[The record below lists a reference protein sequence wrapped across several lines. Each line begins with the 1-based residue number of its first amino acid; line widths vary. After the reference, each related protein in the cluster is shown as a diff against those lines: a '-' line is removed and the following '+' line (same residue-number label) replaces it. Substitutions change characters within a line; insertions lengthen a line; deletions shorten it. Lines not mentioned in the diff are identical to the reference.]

1 MTDADT
7 TPRRGRRA
15 RELSPEEH
23 AALESRTAA
32 VVTGETS
39 PVPGARGAV
48 AVPEADAAVPKLRKF
63 GRRARIIEL
72 SDPADEQAAGTGTGE
87 LDTGDSTG
95 ESAHENASTAG
106 DSASHAPG
114 DDSTDPETSTPEPS
128 APEPPTPE
136 PSTPGPSTPAP
147 EPAPADQAD
156 PRPARRTTNGD
167 RDRDGVELGELPVS
181 EAPNPRPAPRFDGKV
196 LHRPERS
203 GGRPL
208 LWVVW
213 ILIAVAGVVLVALL
227 LSGVL
232 GSDTAALGAIL
243 QPAVTDSPA
252 LFDIRSPLEVA
263 AA

>member
-1 MTDADT
+1 MTDSDT

-15 RELSPEEH
+15 RELSPEES

-32 VVTGETS
+32 VVTGEMS
-39 PVPGARGAV
+39 PVPGARRAV
-48 AVPEADAAVPKLRKF
+48 AAPEADAAVPTLRKF

-72 SDPADEQAAGTGTGE
+72 SDPTDEQTAGLGTAEPAQEDAAAAADADTPGREGTDGTESTHGTETDGSQETAADAASDTPADDAVEADASAPGSAAG
-87 LDTGDSTG
+87 
-95 ESAHENASTAG
+95 
-106 DSASHAPG
+106 
-114 DDSTDPETSTPEPS
+114 
-128 APEPPTPE
+128 
-136 PSTPGPSTPAP
+136 
-147 EPAPADQAD
+147 QAD
-156 PRPARRTTNGD
+156 PRPARRTANVD

-181 EAPNPRPAPRFDGKV
+181 EAPDPRPAPRFDGKV

-213 ILIAVAGVVLVALL
+213 ALIAIAGVVLVALL

-232 GSDTAALGAIL
+232 GTDTAALAGSLA
-243 QPAVTDSPA
+243 PAVTDSSA
-252 LFDIRSPLEVA
+252 LFDIRLPLEEA